1 MHIVMK
7 YTPPP
12 PPGNDYYDDDE
23 QADATHSSSSSSM
36 SSITISGIVFR
47 EATQTSIAM
56 NDPRGNIYFHDCAW
70 ENNSGEATMLID
82 GRYDESTITTT
93 PTTSS
98 SDVDGGGDEIVGGDE
113 VVGEDAEATDTS
125 DPDNITMVTPS
136 TVGSFADFILTTTT
150 VSSSI
155 TTTPMLDADATLSP
169 FDVVD
174 DDDQTMIQ
182 STVKPPKDDDEGSR
196 RELFSLEDVNEVGY
210 NNVMMTMRDQALEES
225 SLLGTRLLGAN
236 DAPLST
242 ISINN
247 CLFSV
252 SIILWT
258 RTCVCKISLH
268 VDDISI
274 FTDTAYYYGPIHTS
288 HQIAGQ
294 HGKFQHHR
302 LVQVRRI
309 VGRRAGSRFPRNWW
323 KTSPDRS
330 TLHAKVCTLDTRYN
344 QWHFVYEGI
353 HQWFH
358 Y

>member
-12 PPGNDYYDDDE
+12 PPGNDYHDDDE
-23 QADATHSSSSSSM
+23 QADATHSTSSST

-82 GRYDESTITTT
+82 GRYDDSGSS
-93 PTTSS
+93 SS
-98 SDVDGGGDEIVGGDE
+98 SDGDGLVDGGGGEIVGGDE

-169 FDVVD
+169 FDVTD
-174 DDDQTMIQ
+174 DDDQTMML

-196 RELFSLEDVNEVGY
+196 RELLLMKDDVDELGY
-210 NNVMMTMRDQALEES
+210 NNRMMMMMR
-225 SLLGTRLLGAN
+225 TRLLDAN

-242 ISINN
+242 ISIDN
-247 CLFSV
+247 CFFSV
-252 SIILWT
+252 SS
-258 RTCVCKISLH
+258 SL
-268 VDDISI
+268 
-274 FTDTAYYYGPIHTS
+274 F
-288 HQIAGQ
+288 
-294 HGKFQHHR
+294 F
-302 LVQVRRI
+302 L
-309 VGRRAGSRFPRNWW
+309 
-323 KTSPDRS
+323 
-330 TLHAKVCTLDTRYN
+330 
-344 QWHFVYEGI
+344 FVWI
-353 HQWFH
+353 
-358 Y
+358 